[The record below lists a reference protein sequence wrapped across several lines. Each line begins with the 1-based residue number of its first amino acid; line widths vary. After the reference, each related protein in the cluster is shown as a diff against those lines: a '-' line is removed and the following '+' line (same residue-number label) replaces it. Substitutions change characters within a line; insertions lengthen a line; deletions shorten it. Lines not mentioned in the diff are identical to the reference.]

1 MNAVDTNVLLYACD
15 KSDSRRYAIAESV
28 IRQTEGGILV
38 WQVAAEFV
46 AAARR
51 LETRGFT
58 REIAWARLNDFL
70 RVYRLVVPS
79 PAVLDH
85 ARRLQ
90 VDRQWSFWD
99 AMIVGACLEAGV
111 TRLYSEDLP
120 GGKPPEGLEI
130 INPFA

>member
-15 KSDSRRYAIAESV
+15 KSDSRRHGIARRV
-28 IRQTEGGILV
+28 IRETHGGVIL

-58 REIAWARLNDFL
+58 REIAWTRLKNFL
-70 RVYRLVVPS
+70 RVYRLELPS

-85 ARRLQ
+85 AERLH
-90 VDRQWSFWD
+90 VDQRWSFWD

-120 GGKPPEGLEI
+120 GKPAPPPLQI